1 MKTEGGKKV
10 GSGLPTF
17 ITVDYCTRNS
27 TCSATSGQSKRIIL
41 SMKTEEVKK
50 SERRRGG
57 LGIAPLII
65 SRRGTYFVD

>member
-41 SMKTEEVKK
+41 SMKTE
-50 SERRRGG
+50 GG
-57 LGIAPLII
+57 KEGGGVIII
-65 SRRGTYFVD
+65 SRRGTYIID